1 MMKDINNFNV
11 VVEINTDANNTNT
24 SKEDNTMANARTSK
38 TSRTSKENT
47 LRMLQETG
55 ATVEIK
61 DSIVFINGVNMEE
74 LKKQLFNQGTV
85 NYTGRYRR
93 FVMAQMFRALNYK
106 DTTGCYG
113 DGYNGYLKSKD
124 YKYVLKTTEDELKV
138 LARLQKDD
146 PKAFEIRKTFF
157 NPSVICSIMAHTQK
171 MMARYLDERNN
182 CGFNRFLNLYVRF
195 YKKKGYEYDSATNL
209 YLKFIAPI
217 DRNYIDVRT
226 ADGDY
231 AKIYKAFC
239 DFHNKV
245 FYMPDTRY
253 NQVEKPEA
261 WVEAFKASGAYYTLE
276 NMIYN
281 HDCVLLQGG
290 KGSKRNLEIAREK
303 YCGHPR
309 YYAKHAH
316 EVGYGGWR
324 LLGLMKE
331 TIKINDFDFYG
342 KMDTIYGHKG
352 RRW

>member
-1 MMKDINNFNV
+1 MMKDINNLNV
-11 VVEINTDANNTNT
+11 VVEINANANNTNT
-24 SKEDNTMANARTSK
+24 NKEGNTMANARTSK

-106 DTTGCYG
+106 DTTGRYG

-157 NPSVICSIMAHTQK
+157 NPSVIGSIMVHTQK
-171 MMARYLDERNN
+171 MMIRYLNERYGRNV
-182 CGFNRFLNLYVRF
+182 YVRF
-195 YKKKGYEYDSATNL
+195 YKKRGYEFDSISNL
-209 YLKFIAPI
+209 YLRFIAPI
-217 DRNYIDVRT
+217 DRDCIEVSAVN
-226 ADGDY
+226 GDY

-239 DFHNKV
+239 NFHNKV

-281 HDCVLLQGG
+281 HGCVLVQGG

-303 YCGHPR
+303 YCGYPN
-309 YYAKHAH
+309 YYIKDAH
-316 EVGYGGWR
+316 KAGYGGWR

-331 TIKINDFDFYG
+331 TIKNNDFDFYA
-342 KMDTIYGHKG
+342 KMDVIYGSKKG
-352 RRW
+352 RW

>member
-1 MMKDINNFNV
+1 MMKDINNLNV
-11 VVEINTDANNTNT
+11 IVEINAGTNNTNT
-24 SKEDNTMANARTSK
+24 NKEGNTMANARTSR

-106 DTTGCYG
+106 DTTGRYG

-157 NPSVICSIMAHTQK
+157 NPSVIGSVMVHTQK
-171 MMARYLDERNN
+171 MMMRYLNECNN
-182 CGFNRFLNLYVRF
+182 RGYIYVRF

-209 YLKFIAPI
+209 YLRFIAPI
-217 DRNYIDVRT
+217 DRNFIDVQ
-226 ADGDY
+226 AANGDY
-231 AKIYKAFC
+231 AKIYKVFC
-239 DFHNKV
+239 NFHNKV

-281 HDCVLLQGG
+281 HGCVLLQGG

-303 YCGHPR
+303 YCGYPL
-309 YYAKHAH
+309 YYIKDAH
-316 EVGYGGWR
+316 EAGYGGWR

-331 TIKINDFDFYG
+331 TIKINDFDFYD
-342 KMDTIYGHKG
+342 KMDTIYGSKKG
-352 RRW
+352 RW